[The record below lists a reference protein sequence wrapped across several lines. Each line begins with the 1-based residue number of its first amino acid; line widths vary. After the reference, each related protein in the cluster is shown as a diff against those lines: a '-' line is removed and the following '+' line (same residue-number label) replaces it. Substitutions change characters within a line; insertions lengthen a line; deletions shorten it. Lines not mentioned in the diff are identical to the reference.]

1 MIRACTRLFIFAP
14 AVNPAS
20 ADEIRDVNSRY
31 HDVAA
36 SDYDSKWGI
45 SFEGVGRELVA
56 AKLRKALG
64 GSSSDASFGRALE
77 IGAGTGYFSLN
88 LLQAGVIGEAMCTDI
103 SQGMLDELE
112 HSAGR
117 LGVSVKTAR
126 CDAQELPFPDD
137 SFDLVFGHAVLHHL
151 PDLDAAF
158 REFRRV
164 LRPGGRVA
172 FCGEPSEYG
181 DRLARV
187 PKRAAMRIAPVWRRL
202 LGVGQRVDDF
212 ASDTEAAEH
221 GLEHVVDVHA
231 FTPSQLQGFAA
242 AAGFEGVRVTGEELV
257 AGWFGWANRTLES
270 TAEPRQI
277 PRSWHLYAYRGY
289 MLLKALDDSLL
300 ERALPPAIFY
310 NLLVAERRS
319 GRAAGRRPVA
329 RDRPLARL
337 LQVHDR
343 LRVVVRASQSPGTYR
358 RTTRRSGRASPSAEW
373 ACRSGGVLRRV
384 DADRRDP
391 LPVAVVVPWSPSSR

>member
-1 MIRACTRLFIFAP
+1 VP
-14 AVNPAS
+14 PAS

-45 SFEGVGRELVA
+45 SFEGVGRELVV

-64 GSSSDASFGRALE
+64 GGAPATFDRALE

-88 LLQAGVIGEAMCTDI
+88 LLQSGVIREAVCTDI
-103 SQGMLDELE
+103 SRGMLDELE
-112 HSAGR
+112 RSAEK
-117 LGVSVKTAR
+117 LGVRVETAR

-151 PDLDAAF
+151 PDLDVAF

-187 PKRAAMRIAPVWRRL
+187 PKRAAMRVAPVWRRL
-202 LGVGQRVDDF
+202 LGVGPRIDDF
-212 ASDTEAAEH
+212 ASDSEAAEH

-231 FTPSQLQGFAA
+231 FTPNQLQSFAA
-242 AAGFEGVRVTGEELV
+242 RAGFDAVRVTGEELV

-270 TAEPRQI
+270 TAESRQI
-277 PRSWHLYAYRGY
+277 PRGWHLYAYRGY
-289 MLLKALDDSLL
+289 MVLKALDDRLL

-310 NLLVAERRS
+310 NLLM
-319 GRAAGRRPVA
+319 
-329 RDRPLARL
+329 
-337 LQVHDR
+337 
-343 LRVVVRASQSPGTYR
+343 
-358 RTTRRSGRASPSAEW
+358 SAEVP
-373 ACRSGGVLRRV
+373 AYDRTNADSPVIESPTMSELISRV
-384 DADRRDP
+384 
-391 LPVAVVVPWSPSSR
+391 PS

>member
-1 MIRACTRLFIFAP
+1 LVSVSRDKAAENCTRLFIFRR
-14 AVNPAS
+14 AVQPAS

-36 SDYDSKWGI
+36 RDYDSKWGI
-45 SFEGVGRELVA
+45 SFGTVGRDLVA

-64 GSSSDASFGRALE
+64 TRSDAPFDRALE

-88 LLQAGVIGEAMCTDI
+88 LMQAGVIREAVCTDI
-103 SQGMLDELE
+103 SRGMLDELE
-112 HSAGR
+112 RSAAR
-117 LGVSVKTAR
+117 LGIEVGTAR
-126 CDAQELPFPDD
+126 CDAQDLPFPDD

-187 PKRAAMRIAPVWRRL
+187 PKRAALAVAPAWRRL
-202 LGVGQRVDDF
+202 LGVGARIDDF
-212 ASDTEAAEH
+212 ASHSEAVEH

-231 FTPSQLQGFAA
+231 FTPGQLHGFAA
-242 AAGFEGVRVTGEELV
+242 RAGFDGVRVTGEELV

-277 PRSWHLYAYRGY
+277 PHGWHLYAYRGY

-310 NLLVAERRS
+310 NLLMSA
-319 GRAAGRRPVA
+319 RAPVA
-329 RDRPLARL
+329 ANGQSRQGAQAALPAAAR
-337 LQVHDR
+337 
-343 LRVVVRASQSPGTYR
+343 
-358 RTTRRSGRASPSAEW
+358 
-373 ACRSGGVLRRV
+373 
-384 DADRRDP
+384 
-391 LPVAVVVPWSPSSR
+391 

>member
-1 MIRACTRLFIFAP
+1 LP
-14 AVNPAS
+14 AVPPAT
-20 ADEIRDVNSRY
+20 ADQIRDVNSRY

-45 SFEGVGRELVA
+45 TFGAVGQELVA

-64 GSSSDASFGRALE
+64 SGEGAPFDRALE

-88 LLQAGVIGEAMCTDI
+88 LLQAGVVGQAVCTAI
-103 SQGMLDELE
+103 SEGMLDELE
-112 HSAGR
+112 RSAGR
-117 LGVSVKTAR
+117 LGLRVETVR
-126 CDAQELPFPDD
+126 CDAQQLPFPDG

-158 REFRRV
+158 REFKRV

-181 DRLARV
+181 DRLAGV
-187 PKRAAMRIAPVWRRL
+187 PKRAAMRMAPAWRRL
-202 LGVGQRVDDF
+202 LGVGVRIDDF
-212 ASDTEAAEH
+212 DSASEAAEH

-231 FTPSQLQGFAA
+231 FTPAQLHGFAA
-242 AAGFEGVRVTGEELV
+242 RAGFDAVRVTGEELV

-277 PRSWHLYAYRGY
+277 PRAWHLYAYRGY
-289 MLLKALDDSLL
+289 RLLKALDDRLL

-310 NLLVAERRS
+310 NLLMSARAPAGAAAPEP
-319 GRAAGRRPVA
+319 RAA
-329 RDRPLARL
+329 
-337 LQVHDR
+337 
-343 LRVVVRASQSPGTYR
+343 
-358 RTTRRSGRASPSAEW
+358 
-373 ACRSGGVLRRV
+373 
-384 DADRRDP
+384 
-391 LPVAVVVPWSPSSR
+391 LPAAAL

>member
-1 MIRACTRLFIFAP
+1 VP
-14 AVNPAS
+14 PAS

-45 SFEGVGRELVA
+45 SFEAVGRALVA
-56 AKLRKALG
+56 AKLQKALG
-64 GSSSDASFGRALE
+64 AGAGPPFGRALE

-88 LLQAGVIGEAMCTDI
+88 LLQGGVISEAVCTDI

-112 HSAGR
+112 RSAAK
-117 LGVSVKTAR
+117 LGVNVKTAR
-126 CDAQELPFPDD
+126 CDAQALPFPDD

-164 LRPGGRVA
+164 LKPGGRVA

-187 PKRAAMRIAPVWRRL
+187 PKRAAMRVAPVWRRL
-202 LGVGQRVDDF
+202 LGVGKRIDDF
-212 ASDTEAAEH
+212 GSASEAAEH

-242 AAGFEGVRVTGEELV
+242 RAGFDGVRVTGEELV

-277 PRSWHLYAYRGY
+277 PRGWHLYAYRGY
-289 MLLKALDDSLL
+289 MVLKALDDALL

-310 NLLVAERRS
+310 NLLVSAQAPEGAS
-319 GRAAGRRPVA
+319 NGAQAALPAVA
-329 RDRPLARL
+329 L
-337 LQVHDR
+337 
-343 LRVVVRASQSPGTYR
+343 
-358 RTTRRSGRASPSAEW
+358 
-373 ACRSGGVLRRV
+373 
-384 DADRRDP
+384 
-391 LPVAVVVPWSPSSR
+391 